1 MSIYWNERIRNVE
14 PYVPGEQPKE
24 EGLIKLNTNENP
36 YPPSPRALE
45 AMRAALSGDMRLYPD
60 PDAERLRGA
69 VAAYYGV
76 DPAEVFVGNG
86 SDEVLALAF
95 LAFFDRD
102 KPVRFP
108 DVTYSFYPV
117 YANMFGVPY
126 QLVELDSEFRLAADS
141 FDGGQGG
148 IVLANPNAPTGI
160 CVGLEQIDAWLAKHR
175 DAVFVLDEAYVDF
188 GGETAV
194 PLVRKHPHLLVVQ
207 TLSKSRS
214 LAGLRVG
221 FAIGHRDLIEGLNR
235 AKHSFNSYTLD
246 RVALAGAEAAL
257 NDRDYF
263 EQTRSRVIATRERTA
278 AELRA
283 RGFRLT
289 DSKANF
295 LFASHPEYEA
305 DKLFRQLREKR
316 VLVRYFAKPK
326 IDGSLRI
333 SVGTDDQ
340 MDAFLAAVDDIMRR

>member
-1 MSIYWNERIRNVE
+1 
-14 PYVPGEQPKE
+14 
-24 EGLIKLNTNENP
+24 
-36 YPPSPRALE
+36 
-45 AMRAALSGDMRLYPD
+45 
-60 PDAERLRGA
+60 
-69 VAAYYGV
+69 
-76 DPAEVFVGNG
+76 
-86 SDEVLALAF
+86 
-95 LAFFDRD
+95 
-102 KPVRFP
+102 
-108 DVTYSFYPV
+108 
-117 YANMFGVPY
+117 
-126 QLVELDSEFRLAADS
+126 
-141 FDGGQGG
+141 
-148 IVLANPNAPTGI
+148 
-160 CVGLEQIDAWLAKHR
+160 
-175 DAVFVLDEAYVDF
+175 
-188 GGETAV
+188 
-194 PLVRKHPHLLVVQ
+194 VRKHPHLLVVQ

-326 IDGSLRI
+326 IDGYLRI